1 MSKCCLC
8 GNNIEIFSG
17 AKFTDDE
24 KVCDICK
31 NRIKTIET
39 LTEANITNIVDT
51 RKKLIE
57 FMEDAYMKSDVKE
70 ELQKIMDASYEFTS
84 KYIISDFESERDSIY
99 NSDDKI
105 KYIEPE
111 YPPKQKYEYKVET
124 VSDSAVLG
132 KVPVKDMETVL
143 RSYAQKG
150 WRLHTAL
157 TNEMGKN
164 AVVGVNATV
173 NETIFIFERD
183 VIHEVVDDSEDE
195 PENDF

>member
-1 MSKCCLC
+1 MARCCLC

-17 AKFTDDE
+17 AKFVHDE

-31 NRIKTIET
+31 NRIKTVET

-57 FMEDAYMKSDVKE
+57 FMEDAYMQSDVKE

-84 KYIISDFESERDSIY
+84 KYIISDFESEKNAIY

-105 KYIEPE
+105 RYIEPE
-111 YPPKQKYEYKVET
+111 YPPEQKYEYKIET
-124 VSDSAVLG
+124 VSDSVVLG
-132 KVPVKDMETVL
+132 KVPIKDMEDVL

-157 TNEMGKN
+157 TNERGKN
-164 AVVGVNATV
+164 AVAGVNATV

-183 VIHEVVDDSEDE
+183 VIHEVIDDSED
-195 PENDF
+195 DC